1 MVIIDHIPL
10 YHIPQYLQVGCEGA
24 LLVRV
29 SPGARAAV
37 VVVGEDVVVV
47 DVEAGQQRGARGAA
61 HGRGGVAAPV
71 HRARLAHVPP
81 QLRHELQRPELHI
94 LVTGMCVANVIEISY
109 NNK

>member
-1 MVIIDHIPL
+1 MIYQIPL

-24 LLVRV
+24 LLVSV
-29 SPGARAAV
+29 SPGAGAAV

-47 DVEAGQQRGARGAA
+47 HVEAGQQRGARGAA

-71 HRARLAHVPP
+71 HRARLAHVPL

-94 LVTGMCVANVIEISY
+94 LDTEVCSKCE
-109 NNK
+109 